1 MKEVLKKALPSS
13 LSTDGLL
20 SPSLGNINS
29 PTSPQEQSTVSL
41 LPTCAAMAGDSSA
54 PTTKEAYSMA
64 FLVSELVEF
73 AEKLGI
79 KKAIWVCHDW

>member
-1 MKEVLKKALPSS
+1 
-13 LSTDGLL
+13 
-20 SPSLGNINS
+20 
-29 PTSPQEQSTVSL
+29 
-41 LPTCAAMAGDSSA
+41 MAGDSSA